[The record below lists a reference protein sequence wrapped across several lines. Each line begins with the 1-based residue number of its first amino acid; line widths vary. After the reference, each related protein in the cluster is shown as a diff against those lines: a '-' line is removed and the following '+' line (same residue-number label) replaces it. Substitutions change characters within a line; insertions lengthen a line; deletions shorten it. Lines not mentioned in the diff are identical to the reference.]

1 MILSR
6 ARPVLWLVAA
16 LAILLLAST
25 THLVLA
31 DQQSP
36 ITNAQ
41 NMQLFVGDWLLVTS
55 NQNSIQRVFLQGNL
69 TAANYTQPA
78 QYPTN
83 GFTLTSSEPGTYDL
97 KILFDLQTS
106 YMVNLYVQ
114 SNKSILTYGT
124 TSHASYV

>member
-1 MILSR
+1 MTLSR
-6 ARPVLWLVAA
+6 AQQVLWLFAA
-16 LAILLLAST
+16 QAIILS
-25 THLVLA
+25 VSGFYVVVA
-31 DQQSP
+31 DQQSL

-41 NMQLFVGDWLLVTS
+41 EIQLHVGDCLIVTS

-83 GFTLTSSEPGTYDL
+83 ALTLTSSEPGTYDL

-106 YMVNLYVQ
+106 YLVKLYVLSNQ
-114 SNKSILTYGT
+114 SVTYSSSG
-124 TSHASYV
+124 YLV